1 MCDPVTATLVAT
13 SLAGT
18 MQGISQQNKA
28 ASANRANAMQAQNNS
43 IDQLGQQQ
51 VEQNR
56 SLIQQGFDATLAG
69 REAAS
74 TASVSA
80 AESGVQGNSVRAM
93 MRSKSQ
99 IANRGAARTGMEM
112 SSLRTQAGSNLRGLG
127 ATTQGRINSVPT
139 TRFGIGDAASALM
152 PIANKYAD

>member
-1 MCDPVTATLVAT
+1 MCDPVTGALVAS
-13 SLAGT
+13 SLASSI
-18 MQGISQQNKA
+18 QGIQAQNKA
-28 ASANRANAMQAQNNS
+28 ASANRENAMQAQNVS
-43 IDQLGQQQ
+43 IDQMGQQQ

-56 SLIQQGFDATLAG
+56 GLIQQGFDATLQG

-74 TASVSA
+74 TAYTSA
-80 AESGVQGNSVRAM
+80 TEAGVAGNSVRQM

-99 IANRGAARTGMEM
+99 IANRNAGRTGQEM
-112 SSLRTQAGSNLRGLG
+112 ASLQNQAGSNLRGLG

-152 PIANKYAD
+152 PIANKYA